1 VPTSAAQI
9 TRFTHSCVRIER
21 AGRALVIDP
30 GIWSEPLALL
40 DADAV
45 LVTHEHSDHIDELRL
60 ADLGVPVFAPVGAN
74 IDVVP
79 FTEVRAGETF
89 TAAGFQVTA
98 VGGLHATVTAQ
109 QTPCPNLGFVV
120 DDEIYHPGDALHVPD
135 HSVRTVLVPMQASW
149 LKTSE
154 AMAFLQAVD
163 HEQAY
168 GIHDGQIN
176 GRAISSIN
184 GWLTKAAPDSY
195 RWLPPG
201 AIAS

>member
-9 TRFTHSCVRIER
+9 TRYTHSCVRVER
-21 AGRALVIDP
+21 DGRALVIDP

-45 LVTHEHSDHIDELRL
+45 LVTHEHADHVDELRL
-60 ADLGVPVFAPVGAN
+60 AGLGVPVFAPVGAK
-74 IDVVP
+74 IDDVP

-89 TAAGFQVTA
+89 SAAGFQVTA
-98 VGGLHATVTAQ
+98 VGGSHATVTADQ
-109 QTPCPNLGFVV
+109 SPCPNLGFIV
-120 DDEIYHPGDALHVPD
+120 DDEIYHPGDALHVPES
-135 HSVRTVLVPMQASW
+135 SVGTVFVPMQASW

-163 HEQAY
+163 HEHAY

-176 GRAISSIN
+176 SRAISSIT
-184 GWLTKAAPDSY
+184 GWLAKAAPESY

-201 AIAS
+201 TIA